1 MTDRT
6 GLARATATGDPD
18 SDVQLID
25 QFRDVQRLAH
35 NHPRGLTTEVLIE
48 GTLVYDNIARATSEV
63 YPRYRR
69 FASARSVMNL
79 SCFCQCSDLVCLG
92 GLGVP
97 LKL

>member
-6 GLARATATGDPD
+6 SLARATATGDPD

-25 QFRDVQRLAH
+25 QFRDAQGLAH
-35 NHPRGLTTEVLIE
+35 NHPCGLTTKVLIE
-48 GTLVYDNIARATSEV
+48 GTLVDDDIAGAASEI

-69 FASARSVMNL
+69 FSSARSVMNL
-79 SCFCQCSDLVCLG
+79 SCFCQCSDLVYLSG
-92 GLGVP
+92 FAVP